1 MNSKHLLI
9 STALVVMGQMV
20 AVPGLA
26 SQASKDAPAY
36 TIAGRDTTCQIFVYS
51 PAPNQGLHLAYLTDG
66 DKWVDVGQLCA
77 SDYGPWGAEKKMY
90 NPCVVKAKD
99 GTWRALWGVNDHSP
113 QFAVAY
119 SEDLVSWR
127 PQDYPIVAEKGVKSP
142 VAYQMDD
149 GTFDIY
155 LKTAKG
161 KRYVQASNDFRTFKE
176 DSLEAAADEILWEK
190 DTATIAGKTYQGDE
204 FEVPLVHLNYI
215 LDWFDALAQD
225 GRENSRPMPK
235 TSADLANLVKGDEVA
250 MKLIG
255 QSEITANLSIDGSH
269 TKRISDKL
277 IGIFFE
283 DISRAAM
290 VACMQ
295 SCFRMATS
303 NTPRQTS
310 VAGMPRRHGR
320 V

>member
-99 GTWRALWGVNDHSP
+99 GTWRALWSVNDHSP

-225 GRENSRPMPK
+225 GRGNSRPMPK
-235 TSADLANLVKGDEVA
+235 TSADLANLVKGDE
-250 MKLIG
+250 
-255 QSEITANLSIDGSH
+255 
-269 TKRISDKL
+269 
-277 IGIFFE
+277 
-283 DISRAAM
+283 AAM
-290 VACMQ
+290 N
-295 SCFRMATS
+295 S
-303 NTPRQTS
+303 S
-310 VAGMPRRHGR
+310 VKVRLRLI
-320 V
+320 